1 MLDLALPLVLG
12 IGALILVAGVVQER
26 RRARRWRTWPQ
37 AQGVIEERRGVPAR
51 DHAFRV
57 QVRFRSAAGEEVL
70 AWSTNAI
77 GIEAA
82 PTVGS
87 GVVVVHDPHDATRFE
102 ARPAVPAQPTHWAWW
117 LLAAG
122 IVGFVALILWAS
134 WG

>member
-12 IGALILVAGVVQER
+12 AGAAILVAVVVQER
-26 RRARRWRTWPQ
+26 RRVRRWRTWPR
-37 AQGVIEERRGVPAR
+37 AEGVIEERRGVPAR
-51 DHAFRV
+51 DHSFRV
-57 QVRFRSAAGEEVL
+57 RVRFTTAQGQEVL
-70 AWSTNAI
+70 GWSTNAI

-87 GVVVVHDPHDATRFE
+87 SVVVVHDPEDAARFE
-102 ARPAVPAQPTHWAWW
+102 ARPATPGEPTHWGWW
-117 LLAAG
+117 VLAAG